1 MAYTDMERRIL
12 DMWPKY
18 EDGSYVWFGDKAVA
32 NSGEKLAE
40 KEAAR

>member
-12 DMWPKY
+12 DMWPKF

-40 KEAAR
+40 KEAEK